1 MKKQPK
7 TMIGAHTSIAGG
19 VFNAISNGEKIDA
32 DVVQIFS
39 KSQRQWE
46 GREYTDEELAEF
58 FQLQIETGIKP
69 VVIHNSYLINLANP
83 DPAKR
88 EKSIAAFCD
97 EMRRAGI
104 LKVPYLLTHPG
115 SHLGSGEAAGVETI
129 AKSLKETWE
138 RSAVPDVK
146 ILLEATAGQGTNLGN
161 RFEHIRDMLDQ
172 SGIASHLGVCID
184 TCHIFAAGYDMRTA
198 EDWEKTI
205 TTFDEIIGLD
215 KLRLFH
221 LNDSA
226 KPFDS
231 RRDRHSRIGQG
242 EIGIEGFRA
251 LMNDVRVSHLPM
263 ILEVPGGLDGYRED
277 IALLRSLVAD
287 RET

>member
-1 MKKQPK
+1 
-7 TMIGAHTSIAGG
+7 MIGAHTSIAGG

-46 GREYTDEELAEF
+46 GREYHAEELAQF
-58 FQLQIETGIKP
+58 FQLQAENGIRP

-88 EKSIAAFCD
+88 EKSIKAFCD

-104 LKVPYLLTHPG
+104 LQIPYLLTHPG
-115 SHLGSGEAAGVETI
+115 SHLGSGESTGVTQI
-129 AKSLKETWE
+129 ARGLKETWE
-138 RSAVPDVK
+138 RSK
-146 ILLEATAGQGTNLGN
+146 IPSVEIILETTAGQGSNLGN
-161 RFEHIRDMLDQ
+161 RFEHIRDIIDQ
-172 SGIASHLGVCID
+172 SGIEDHLGVCID

-198 EDWEKTI
+198 ESWEETI
-205 TTFDEIIGLD
+205 SEFDRIIGLD

-251 LMNDVRVSHLPM
+251 LMNDNRVANLPM

-277 IALLRSLVAD
+277 IALLRSLVTASD
-287 RET
+287 T